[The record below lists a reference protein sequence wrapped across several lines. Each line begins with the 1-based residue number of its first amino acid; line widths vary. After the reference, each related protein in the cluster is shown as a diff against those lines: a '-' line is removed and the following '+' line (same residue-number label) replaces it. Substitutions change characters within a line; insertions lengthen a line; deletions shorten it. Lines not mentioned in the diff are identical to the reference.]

1 MSEIQVA
8 NVWLSTGKTYGVL
21 GSTADVV
28 VIRTGSND
36 KLLVNTTAFSVNT
49 TLSIVGNTTF
59 SANTTFS
66 GNTVL
71 NGTLQTKSGNVNVDS
86 GVLFVDAT
94 NNRVGVNTTTP
105 DAALQVVGTAN
116 VSGFSRF
123 AANVTVATNTF
134 TLGTSSATAN
144 GYTWLPNGILLQW
157 GTVSANVTTGD
168 ATFPVAFPTT
178 CFSVTANRRVA
189 GANGFAIIAG
199 QNTTV
204 AQIRTANNTAVNCSY
219 FAIGN

>member
-36 KLLVNTTAFSVNT
+36 RLLINTTAFSVNT

-59 SANTTFS
+59 SSNVVLSGALQTIS
-66 GNTVL
+66 GNT
-71 NGTLQTKSGNVNVDS
+71 NFDA
-86 GVLFVDAT
+86 GVLFVDGT
-94 NNRVGVNTTTP
+94 NNRVGVGTTTP
-105 DAALQVVGTAN
+105 DANLQVVGTAN
-116 VSGFSRF
+116 VSGVSRF

-157 GTVSANVTTGD
+157 GTVSANVTVGD

-189 GANGFAIIAG
+189 GANGFVIIAG